1 MRGFIWHLKK
11 KREKKKKKEAELEE
25 KQQWNLLEGEDL
37 EYLTLEI
44 ILMHWNETNMATEI
58 KDK

>member
-1 MRGFIWHLKK
+1 MEE
-11 KREKKKKKEAELEE
+11 KRKKKKAELEE
-25 KQQWNLLEGEDL
+25 KQRWNFLEGEDL

>member
-1 MRGFIWHLKK
+1 MEEKRKK
-11 KREKKKKKEAELEE
+11 EEKKAELEE
-25 KQQWNLLEGEDL
+25 KQRWNFLEGEDL